1 MDVTKAQPVLFP
13 FYSQLDM
20 IAAGGT
26 DMKRCIGVMDEA
38 FALLGKG
45 DYVMGGPNR
54 NSHGMRL
61 WFPLEPQHPGMPN
74 GGPDQR
80 FLTLPAYLGG
90 RFHACGNKWYGSNI
104 HNPSKHGLPRSILL
118 MILNEAETARP
129 LAIMEAN
136 LLSGMRTGAVIGL
149 SARYLARKDSQRL
162 GVIAAGPISKFCTRA
177 IAAELPSLTRV
188 SVYDIGPEK
197 GAAFAEQMSAELG
210 IEVVPVGSLP
220 EAVKGQDVVSAS
232 ISGSGGPLIEDNWL
246 KEGSLLTL
254 SSRVRF
260 EDSYLKSARIV
271 ADNWK
276 MHQAYRDEGNA
287 FPPEERL
294 IPHQRIH
301 ELIAEGQI
309 RESSIHELG
318 HMAAGITPPPD
329 PAAGRTV
336 FLSNGM
342 GIEDVAWACELHER
356 ARSMSLGT
364 QLMLWDEQPYVL

>member
-45 DYVMGGPNR
+45 DYK
-54 NSHGMRL
+54 
-61 WFPLEPQHPGMPN
+61 
-74 GGPDQR
+74 
-80 FLTLPAYLGG
+80 TLPASSWG

-188 SVYDIGPEK
+188 SVYDIVPEK

-210 IEVVPVGSLP
+210 IEVVPW
-220 EAVKGQDVVSAS
+220 AAS
-232 ISGSGGPLIEDNWL
+232 P
-246 KEGSLLTL
+246 K
-254 SSRVRF
+254 R
-260 EDSYLKSARIV
+260 
-271 ADNWK
+271 
-276 MHQAYRDEGNA
+276 
-287 FPPEERL
+287 
-294 IPHQRIH
+294 
-301 ELIAEGQI
+301 
-309 RESSIHELG
+309 
-318 HMAAGITPPPD
+318 
-329 PAAGRTV
+329 
-336 FLSNGM
+336 
-342 GIEDVAWACELHER
+342 
-356 ARSMSLGT
+356 
-364 QLMLWDEQPYVL
+364 

>member
-1 MDVTKAQPVLFP
+1 MKSQQVTFP

-20 IAAGGT
+20 MAAGGA
-26 DMKRCIGVMDEA
+26 DMKRCIDVMDEA

-61 WFPLEPQHPGMPN
+61 WFPLAPQHPGMPK

-80 FLTLPAYLGG
+80 FLTLPTYLGG

-104 HNPSKHGLPRSILL
+104 YNPSEHGLPRSILL
-118 MILNEAETARP
+118 MTLNDAETARP

-149 SARYLARKDSQRL
+149 SARYLARKDSRSL
-162 GVIAAGPISKFCTRA
+162 GVIAAGPINKFCTRA
-177 IAAELPSLTRV
+177 IAAELPSLARI
-188 SVYDIGPEK
+188 SVYDIVPEK
-197 GAAFAEQMSAELG
+197 SAAFAEQMSAELG
-210 IEVVPVGSLP
+210 IEAVPVGSLP

-232 ISGSGGPLIEDNWL
+232 ISGSGGPLIEDKWL
-246 KEGSLLTL
+246 KEGSLLAL
-254 SSRVRF
+254 SSRIRF
-260 EDSYLKSARIV
+260 EDSYLKSVRIV

-309 RESSIHELG
+309 CEDSILELG
-318 HMAAGITPPPD
+318 LMAAGMAPPPD
-329 PAAGRTV
+329 PASGRTV

-342 GIEDVAWACELHER
+342 GVEDVAWACELHER
-356 ARSMSLGT
+356 AMSKGLGT
-364 QLMLWDEQPYVL
+364 RLTLWGDTPRVL

>member
-188 SVYDIGPEK
+188 SVYDIVPEK
-197 GAAFAEQMSAELG
+197 GAAFAEHRSRTR
-210 IEVVPVGSLP
+210 
-220 EAVKGQDVVSAS
+220 GQPPRSGEGAGCGFGVHFRFRRPAHRRQLAQGGLLADVEQP
-232 ISGSGGPLIEDNWL
+232 GPL
-246 KEGSLLTL
+246 
-254 SSRVRF
+254 
-260 EDSYLKSARIV
+260 
-271 ADNWK
+271 
-276 MHQAYRDEGNA
+276 
-287 FPPEERL
+287 
-294 IPHQRIH
+294 
-301 ELIAEGQI
+301 
-309 RESSIHELG
+309 
-318 HMAAGITPPPD
+318 
-329 PAAGRTV
+329 
-336 FLSNGM
+336 
-342 GIEDVAWACELHER
+342 
-356 ARSMSLGT
+356 
-364 QLMLWDEQPYVL
+364 

>member
-149 SARYLARKDSQRL
+149 SARYLRCRK
-162 GVIAAGPISKFCTRA
+162 
-177 IAAELPSLTRV
+177 
-188 SVYDIGPEK
+188 
-197 GAAFAEQMSAELG
+197 
-210 IEVVPVGSLP
+210 
-220 EAVKGQDVVSAS
+220 
-232 ISGSGGPLIEDNWL
+232 
-246 KEGSLLTL
+246 
-254 SSRVRF
+254 
-260 EDSYLKSARIV
+260 ARIGFL
-271 ADNWK
+271 
-276 MHQAYRDEGNA
+276 YG
-287 FPPEERL
+287 
-294 IPHQRIH
+294 
-301 ELIAEGQI
+301 
-309 RESSIHELG
+309 
-318 HMAAGITPPPD
+318 
-329 PAAGRTV
+329 AGRAFRKGNTDD
-336 FLSNGM
+336 S
-342 GIEDVAWACELHER
+342 A
-356 ARSMSLGT
+356 
-364 QLMLWDEQPYVL
+364 